1 MQQQAG
7 QRRWNSAGEAVDKS
21 VLRISPFCIN
31 HPFGPVGQVTS
42 LFARKVVE
50 EVGGNVDKAALLRS
64 VGLTRGEAGDPADRI
79 GDADYYTF
87 LERAAAADPDA
98 TTLPLRAGAA
108 MRCDEYGAFG
118 LAWKSAPTL
127 RASYDRAERYWQI
140 LTSVSAY
147 AVEPAANGAFMHLR
161 RDGRRRLGMR
171 LSNEATLASITA
183 ISREVAP
190 AAFHPVAV
198 YFRHPAP
205 ASIAAHEAYFGCP
218 VHFGA
223 DRDALLVA
231 EATLQTP
238 NKLGDSGLSR
248 FFDAHLAREV
258 TTFRTEQPL
267 DRRVRDYV
275 TRRLSD
281 GTPALSEVA
290 RHLGMSSRTLQRRLA
305 EQGHSYTTVV
315 DASRRHLAERFLRE
329 SDFSLIEIA
338 FMTGFGDQSAFTR
351 AFKRW
356 SGQTPRAYRLRAST
370 A

>member
-1 MQQQAG
+1 
-7 QRRWNSAGEAVDKS
+7 
-21 VLRISPFCIN
+21 
-31 HPFGPVGQVTS
+31 
-42 LFARKVVE
+42 
-50 EVGGNVDKAALLRS
+50 VGGTVDKAALLRS
-64 VGLTRGEAGDPADRI
+64 VGLTRGEPADPADRI
-79 GDADYYTF
+79 GDADYYAF

-127 RASYDRAERYWQI
+127 QASYDRAERFWQM

-147 AVEPAANGAFMHLR
+147 AVEPATNGAFMHLHR
-161 RDGRRRLGMR
+161 NGRRRLGMR

-183 ISREVAP
+183 ISREVAT
-190 AAFHPVAV
+190 AAFCPVAV
-198 YFRHPAP
+198 YFQHPAP
-205 ASIAAHEAYFGCP
+205 ASVAAHEAYFGCP
-218 VHFGA
+218 VHFEA
-223 DRDALLVA
+223 DRDALLVSA
-231 EATLQTP
+231 DTLQTP

-258 TTFRTEQPL
+258 EAFRTENAVERQ
-267 DRRVRDYV
+267 VRDFV

-281 GTPALSEVA
+281 GAPALSDVA

-305 EQGHSYTTVV
+305 EQGHSYRTLV
-315 DASRRHLAERFLRE
+315 DASRRQLAKHLLRK
-329 SDFSLIEIA
+329 SDFSLIEVA
-338 FMTGFGDQSAFTR
+338 FMTGFADQSAFTR

-356 SGQTPRAYRLRAST
+356 SGHTPRAYRLGAAT